1 MYIIEYYYN
10 RAAVV
15 IRCQCNYNNTKEG
28 YFSDEDIWEGPI
40 KIYDI
45 APWKKPGLYKY
56 TLSLTIF

>member
-40 KIYDI
+40 KIYDV
-45 APWKKPGLYKY
+45 AP
-56 TLSLTIF
+56 